1 MSEKHFFLYEIKKE
15 LLEYFHVSKYVK
27 KIELSKIDDTN
38 KELQNVKIVIKDEYE
53 QEKEINVRVKIME
66 KEYV

>member
-1 MSEKHFFLYEIKKE
+1 MSI
-15 LLEYFHVSKYVK
+15 EYFHVSKYVK
-27 KIELSKIDDTN
+27 KIELSKVDDTN